1 MVTPPTV
8 ASEKSPVLLAFNF
21 VDVTLRQISVEACP
35 CHCAELENS
44 LVSQW
49 APSMFATWKLLFSY
63 TPLRQGNLLQLF
75 SSGREIL
82 ARNVVT
88 PTTADKE

>member
-1 MVTPPTV
+1 MVTPPTI
-8 ASEKSPVLLAFNF
+8 ALEKSPVLLAFNF

-44 LVSQW
+44 LVCSVG
-49 APSMFATWKLLFSY
+49 SKYVATWKLLFSY

-75 SSGREIL
+75 LPEEKFWQEMG
-82 ARNVVT
+82 
-88 PTTADKE
+88 